1 MLKKVSLDQKV
12 RAKDFLK
19 FAPMAQQQRILE
31 YVQALKGK
39 KIVHVNA
46 TGQGGGVA
54 EILQSFIPYLNAF
67 GLRAEWYA
75 IDADQPG
82 KRFFEI
88 TDKIRNGLQG
98 QAVEIKKEEWDV
110 YENAN
115 REITKELESIA
126 CDILV
131 VHDWQPAYAGFYLA
145 RSTPKVFVSH
155 ADTSSAYKPVAD
167 QIMEAMRGYDA
178 MIFSNKD
185 FVYPEFAEKTNIHV
199 IAPAIDPLS
208 LKQSTVPQK
217 DARAYLVPFGV
228 PGTGRFIVQVS
239 RFDNWKNPQ
248 GVVEA
253 FRIVQES
260 HADVYLALVGI
271 EEAQDNPDSK
281 KVYEEVK
288 GMVGDNPHISLFFS
302 AKGIPHI
309 AEFTM
314 MAQNAAD
321 IVVQNSIKEGFG
333 LTVTEAMWKEKPVVG
348 GPASGVRLQITHGK
362 NGFIAENTKDLAMY
376 MDFLLSHPKERARVG
391 KAAKES
397 VRKRFLMPRFVLDHL
412 KVYKELI

>member
-1 MLKKVSLDQKV
+1 M
-12 RAKDFLK
+12 
-19 FAPMAQQQRILE
+19 
-31 YVQALKGK
+31 
-39 KIVHVNA
+39 
-46 TGQGGGVA
+46 
-54 EILQSFIPYLNAF
+54 
-67 GLRAEWYA
+67 
-75 IDADQPG
+75 
-82 KRFFEI
+82 
-88 TDKIRNGLQG
+88 
-98 QAVEIKKEEWDV
+98 
-110 YENAN
+110 
-115 REITKELESIA
+115 
-126 CDILV
+126 
-131 VHDWQPAYAGFYLA
+131 
-145 RSTPKVFVSH
+145 
-155 ADTSSAYKPVAD
+155 
-167 QIMEAMRGYDA
+167 
-178 MIFSNKD
+178 
-185 FVYPEFAEKTNIHV
+185 
-199 IAPAIDPLS
+199 
-208 LKQSTVPQK
+208 
-217 DARAYLVPFGV
+217 
-228 PGTGRFIVQVS
+228 
-239 RFDNWKNPQ
+239 
-248 GVVEA
+248 
-253 FRIVQES
+253 QES